1 MQHFVAPTMKFI
13 CEAFGMQ
20 ATRMMNRFKS
30 CEENSDFFILG
41 CWRKVY
47 DLFIRNEEE
56 TKSEE
61 RNESTE
67 ADMKIRKMVC
77 YLIIIR
83 FYGLEKFNKRRE

>member
-1 MQHFVAPTMKFI
+1 MKFI

-20 ATRMMNRFKS
+20 TTQMMNWFKS
-30 CEENSDFFILG
+30 GEENSNFFWSIG
-41 CWRKVY
+41 GK
-47 DLFIRNEEE
+47 FMTFFRNEEE
-56 TKSEE
+56 TKSED

-83 FYGLEKFNKRRE
+83 FYGLEKFNKRPE